1 MDRTREGALL
11 VDFHH
16 FPLIPL
22 FEEVDEDLVVSWMV
36 HRPQRG
42 VQIGER
48 LIERDRL
55 AEQAFLLLDGELM
68 VHLDSSP
75 SYALGSVSPGE
86 CVGEV
91 STLCGIPATANV
103 SAAADSVVCE
113 VPRDE
118 LIAWAR
124 QSHQF
129 AFNLITLM
137 GRRLRTSNRLL
148 SDEQYA
154 RESL

>member
-1 MDRTREGALL
+1 MDRTCKRTLL

-16 FPLIPL
+16 FPQIPL
-22 FEEVDEDLVVSWMV
+22 FEDVDEELVVGWMV

-42 VQIGER
+42 VRAGER
-48 LIERDRL
+48 LIQRDRL
-55 AEQAFLLLDGELM
+55 AEQAFLLLEGELM

-75 SYALGSVSPGE
+75 AYDLGSVSPGD

-118 LIAWAR
+118 LMAWSR

-129 AFNLITLM
+129 ALNLISLM
-137 GRRLRTSNRLL
+137 GHRLRTSNRLL
-148 SDEQYA
+148 SDEQHSQ
-154 RESL
+154 EQF

>member
-36 HRPQRG
+36 HRPQRE
-42 VQIGER
+42 VQVGER

>member
-1 MDRTREGALL
+1 ML

-16 FPLIPL
+16 FPPIPL
-22 FEEVDEDLVVSWMV
+22 FEEVDEDLVVGWMV
-36 HRPQRG
+36 HRSQRW
-42 VQIGER
+42 VQLGER

-68 VHLDSSP
+68 VHLDPSP
-75 SYALGSVSPGE
+75 SYSLGSVSPGE

-91 STLCGIPATANV
+91 SPLCGIPATANV
-103 SAAADSVVCE
+103 TAAADSVVCE

-124 QSHQF
+124 QSHHF

-148 SDEQYA
+148 SDEQHS
-154 RESL
+154 RDSV